1 MKTTHRVYF
10 ENSER
15 MPALPAGS
23 VDLIVTSPPYPM
35 IEMWDGLFTRLS
47 PAARKALAQRQ
58 GLAAFE
64 AMHRVL
70 DPVWAETH
78 RILRPGGFACINIGD
93 ATRTHRR
100 CLHALPEP
108 CENSHPLPRA
118 WVHAAAD
125 HFVAQADQFAEQ
137 VHGLRHAAGR
147 RLRHAGA
154 RVHPGAAQ
162 RSKRQ
167 FTHREEKRL
176 RRESAIF
183 WEERNVWY
191 SDVWFDLKGTRQG
204 LEKDGPRRR
213 SGAFPF
219 ELAYRLISMFSAKGD
234 TVLDPFLGTGT
245 TLKAAAAA
253 ARNSIGFEIEPD
265 FAESIFHRIREI
277 VGFANERVAL
287 PDRQPRRLHP
297 AVPRHRTDSQARQPP
312 LRFPGGHPPGNR
324 TVPEPARRR
333 ARPRKG
339 WVRGLLRRRRMPV
352 FDLSAVSPAETRRR
366 SPTIN
371 WNFCALLKKIHVGR
385 GCRSGG
391 GSKRPRA
398 QPRSARN

>member
-15 MPALPAGS
+15 MPAQPAGS

-47 PAARKALAQRQ
+47 PAARKALTQQQ

-70 DPVWAETH
+70 DPVWEEAH
-78 RILRPGGFACINIGD
+78 RVLRPGGFACINIGD
-93 ATRTHRR
+93 ATRTIGDAFMLYPNHSRILTR
-100 CLHALPEP
+100 CIALGFTPLPAILWRKQTNSPNKFMGSGMLPAGAYVTLEHELVLVLRKGPKREFTLPE
-108 CENSHPLPRA
+108 
-118 WVHAAAD
+118 
-125 HFVAQADQFAEQ
+125 
-137 VHGLRHAAGR
+137 
-147 RLRHAGA
+147 
-154 RVHPGAAQ
+154 
-162 RSKRQ
+162 
-167 FTHREEKRL
+167 EKQL

-183 WEERNVWY
+183 WEERNLWY

-204 LEKDGPRRR
+204 LKKGEPRRR

-265 FAESIFHRIREI
+265 FAESVFHRIREI
-277 VGFANERVAL
+277 VGFANERVRFRI
-287 PDRQPRRLHP
+287 DGHIGFIRQCRDTGRTLKHLNRRYDFP
-297 AVPRHRTDSQARQPP
+297 VMTRQETE
-312 LRFPGGHPPGNR
+312 LFLNLL
-324 TVPEPARRR
+324 AD
-333 ARPRKG
+333 
-339 WVRGLLRRRRMPV
+339 VRVQEKNGFEVSYSDAAGPV
-352 FDLSAVSPAETRRR
+352 FDLPAVSPAGNL
-366 SPTIN
+366 P
-371 WNFCALLKKIHVGR
+371 LKPNHQLELFGR
-385 GCRSGG
+385 Y
-391 GSKRPRA
+391 
-398 QPRSARN
+398 

>member
-1 MKTTHRVYF
+1 MNTTHRVYF

-47 PAARKALAQRQ
+47 PAACKALAQQR

-70 DPVWAETH
+70 DPVWEEAH
-78 RILRPGGFACINIGD
+78 RILRPGGFVCINIGD
-93 ATRTHRR
+93 ATRTIGDAFMLYPNHSRILTR
-100 CLHALPEP
+100 CLELGFT
-108 CENSHPLPRA
+108 PLPAILWRKQTNSPNK
-118 WVHAAAD
+118 
-125 HFVAQADQFAEQ
+125 FM
-137 VHGLRHAAGR
+137 GSGMLP
-147 RLRHAGA
+147 AGA
-154 RVHPGAAQ
+154 YVTLEHEVILVLRKGP
-162 RSKRQ
+162 KRE
-167 FTHREEKRL
+167 FTHPQEKQR

-204 LEKDGPRRR
+204 LEKNGPRRR

-277 VGFANERVAL
+277 VGFANERVRSRI
-287 PDRQPRRLHP
+287 DSHIDFIRQCRDTGRTLKHVNRRYSFPVVTRQETELFLNLVADVRLHEK
-297 AVPRHRTDSQARQPP
+297 D
-312 LRFPGGHPPGNR
+312 
-324 TVPEPARRR
+324 
-333 ARPRKG
+333 
-339 WVRGLLRRRRMPV
+339 GLEVSYSDAAGSV
-352 FDLSAVSPAETRRR
+352 FDLPAVSPSEN
-366 SPTIN
+366 PPPKPDPQLDL
-371 WNFCALLKKIHVGR
+371 F
-385 GCRSGG
+385 
-391 GSKRPRA
+391 
-398 QPRSARN
+398 ARY

>member
-47 PAARKALAQRQ
+47 PAARDALNRQ
-58 GLAAFE
+58 HGFAAVD

-70 DPVWAETH
+70 DPVWEEAH
-78 RILRPGGFACINIGD
+78 RVLRPGGFACINIGD
-93 ATRTHRR
+93 PTRTIGDAFMLYPNHSRILTR
-100 CLHALPEP
+100 CITLGFTPLPAILWRKQTNSPNKFMGSGMLPAGAYVTLEHELILVLRKGPKREFTLPE
-108 CENSHPLPRA
+108 
-118 WVHAAAD
+118 
-125 HFVAQADQFAEQ
+125 
-137 VHGLRHAAGR
+137 
-147 RLRHAGA
+147 
-154 RVHPGAAQ
+154 
-162 RSKRQ
+162 
-167 FTHREEKRL
+167 EKQL

-183 WEERNVWY
+183 WEERNLWY

-265 FAESIFHRIREI
+265 FAESVFHRIREI
-277 VGFANERVAL
+277 VGFANERVRSRI
-287 PDRQPRRLHP
+287 DGHIDFIRQCRDTGRTLKHLNRRYDFPVMTRQETELFLNLL
-297 AVPRHRTDSQARQPP
+297 TDIRVQEKNGFEVSYSDAA
-312 LRFPGGHPPGNR
+312 G
-324 TVPEPARRR
+324 
-333 ARPRKG
+333 
-339 WVRGLLRRRRMPV
+339 PV
-352 FDLSAVSPAETRRR
+352 FDQPAVSPAENL
-366 SPTIN
+366 P
-371 WNFCALLKKIHVGR
+371 LKPNHQLELFV
-385 GCRSGG
+385 SY
-391 GSKRPRA
+391 
-398 QPRSARN
+398 